1 MIIKDWNLFK
11 ESVDNRSEIIRLCN
25 IYNIRNYTINDDF
38 SINVDGNVDL
48 SNFKLDKIPLKFR
61 KVSGNFNCS
70 FNELSSLDGCP
81 VSVGGYFYCISN
93 KLNSLEFGP
102 IEVGDN
108 FICYN
113 NKITSLEYLPKYIGR
128 DIYCDSN
135 KIWSFRG
142 IPDNF
147 NGNILCSGNPIYRIW
162 NLFKSG
168 KDIEFFNDCHII
180 RELETPDGFPVV
192 VLERLNF
199 FLETIGKPSVKKVE
213 GYINI

>member
-11 ESVDNRSEIIRLCN
+11 ESVDEKSKIVEICKK
-25 IYNIRNYTINDDF
+25 YNILNYTINDDF
-38 SINVDGNVDL
+38 SINVDSDVDL
-48 SNFKLDKIPLKFR
+48 SNFELDKIPLKFR
-61 KVSGNFNCS
+61 KVSGNFNCNS
-70 FNELSSLDGCP
+70 NNLTSLEGCP
-81 VSVGGYFYCISN
+81 KWVGRYFWCHRN

-113 NKITSLEYLPKYIGR
+113 NKITSFEGVPRILNNIDCEFN
-128 DIYCDSN
+128 D
-135 KIWSFRG
+135 IWSFRG

-147 NGNILCSGNPIYRIW
+147 KGNILCSGNPIYRIW
-162 NLFKSG
+162 DLFKSG
-168 KDIEFFNDCHII
+168 KDIEFFNDCQII
-180 RELETPDGFPVV
+180 RDLETPDGLPIV

-199 FLETIGKPSVKKVE
+199 FLETIGKPTVEKVD